1 MSIFEYNKEEEER
14 KLRKA
19 EFEAGV
25 AEGIEKGIEQGEIR
39 KAKEMALI
47 LKKMGLSIEEIAHA
61 VNVNKATIRKW
72 LKLQEVA
79 D

>member
-1 MSIFEYNKEEEER
+1 MSIFEYDKEEEEK

-25 AEGIEKGIEQGEIR
+25 AEGIEQGEMR
-39 KAKEMALI
+39 KAKEIALM
-47 LKKMGLSIEEIAHA
+47 LQEMGLSIEEIAHA
-61 VNVNKATIRKW
+61 VNVNKETIRKW
-72 LKLQEVA
+72 LELQEVA